1 VAGDRETKRGGRG
14 TKKHTAR
21 GAHRAKGPQGH
32 RQQRDTETR
41 TDKRLGDGLA
51 DGENGRTEACVQSS
65 SRTLR
70 AAGGEEDRSP
80 ERRVGVWCT
89 EDEWTEGDTTRHS
102 VAI

>member
-1 VAGDRETKRGGRG
+1 MAGDRETKRGGQG

-41 TDKRLGDGLA
+41 TDKRLGDGPQVVKT
-51 DGENGRTEACVQSS
+51 DGQKRACKAT
-65 SRTLR
+65 RR